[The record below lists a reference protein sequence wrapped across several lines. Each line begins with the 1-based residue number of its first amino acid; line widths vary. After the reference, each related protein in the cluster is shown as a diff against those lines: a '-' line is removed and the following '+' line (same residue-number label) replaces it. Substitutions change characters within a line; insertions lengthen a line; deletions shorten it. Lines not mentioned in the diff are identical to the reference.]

1 MDKLNY
7 EFTIS
12 TRGCGKGFA
21 MSKNKKLDKINT
33 NIEWVS
39 MKCLIDAQQQTLQAM
54 EHHALSSLTE
64 CDELTPRELKASL
77 REARYSHE
85 RAIADI
91 DTALE
96 QLNDHLLTDETD
108 SVDGVEQ

>member
-1 MDKLNY
+1 
-7 EFTIS
+7 
-12 TRGCGKGFA
+12 
-21 MSKNKKLDKINT
+21 
-33 NIEWVS
+33 

-54 EHHALSSLTE
+54 EQHALSSLTE

-96 QLNDHLLTDETD
+96 QLNEHLLTDETD